1 MDVIEQKT
9 KLLMKEW
16 MSNSMDTV
24 DGVGESTKYFLIYHE
39 YWIRN
44 DLVWVNGQL
53 WTHIRGGKGNSTD
66 HNLNININWT

>member
-1 MDVIEQKT
+1 
-9 KLLMKEW
+9 
-16 MSNSMDTV
+16 MDTV

-53 WTHIRGGKGNSTD
+53 
-66 HNLNININWT
+66 